1 MILIILKVIKHLFD
15 MKEKKE
21 LALMYYILRLERSAN
36 MYDNMANDLRMRADR
51 LNMFKEKKV
60 FYKQTKIGF
69 KK

>member
-1 MILIILKVIKHLFD
+1 